1 MPAAA
6 TSEEP
11 RLRYTR
17 EELLRSHDYAAPH
30 LVAGRT
36 LHGGFLADGT
46 YMPPRAR
53 VRIAALGAWETALRE
68 RGGRPF
74 PASAD
79 LLGGV
84 RLPNIEQ
91 RIVLHRNGITDEFW
105 NMLTVVGKIEA
116 RGAFIGLFP
125 VPDLEAYIVEDT
137 ASMAIGHLADGL
149 FEAHGIDEGGIP
161 AEGIGG
167 HDEMWFAARDLAFGP
182 DAHPDVEPQPGLARE
197 DGGRYLPEV
206 APEMEDLFSFIANV
220 LIIEFRAAIGFAETQ
235 QMLTT
240 PGLFGDRA
248 ADAALASEIVGRIRT
263 DEEIHVRSLNLY
275 LGELQSVTVR
285 TLDGGT
291 VAGAELVDRFWDGM
305 VHWATV
311 DKPQLDAVRT
321 RERLVEKIMA
331 APDGER
337 ILAEFDAAA
346 GRPHAVTIG
355 EHGGVQG

>member
-1 MPAAA
+1 MSA
-6 TSEEP
+6 TIDQP
-11 RLRYTR
+11 RLSYSND
-17 EELLRSHDYAAPH
+17 ELLSSHDYAAPH
-30 LVAGRT
+30 VVAGRT

-46 YMPPRAR
+46 YMPPRALGR
-53 VRIAALGAWETALRE
+53 VPALKAWEQALRE
-68 RGGRPF
+68 RGGQPF
-74 PASAD
+74 PASSS

-84 RLPNIEQ
+84 RLPNTEQ
-91 RIVLHRNGITDEFW
+91 RLILHRNGITDEFW

-125 VPDLEAYIVEDT
+125 IPDLSMYIVEDT
-137 ASMAIGHLADGL
+137 TTMGIGHLAGGL

-206 APEMEDLFSFIANV
+206 AQEIEDLFSFIANV
-220 LIIEFRAAIGFAETQ
+220 LIIEFRAEIGFAETQ
-235 QMLTT
+235 RILRT
-240 PGLFGDRA
+240 PGLFGERSDDAVLA
-248 ADAALASEIVGRIRT
+248 AEIVGRIRT

-291 VAGAELVDRFWDGM
+291 IAGASLVDRFWDGM

-311 DKPQLDAVRT
+311 EKPRLDAERT
-321 RERLVEKIMA
+321 RERLVERILQD
-331 APDGER
+331 PDGER
-337 ILAEFDAAA
+337 ILAEFQAAA
-346 GRPHAVTIG
+346 D
-355 EHGGVQG
+355 